1 MFLAALNAIFVV
13 AIALLGGRLVRRI
26 GQPPVVGELAA
37 GLLLGPSALGALA
50 PAISEQL
57 FTPATVSLI
66 DRVSRIAVLTFMFLI
81 GLDLDR
87 GLLRQHAQGVARIA
101 SLSFIVPFAL
111 GSAVALVLYAEWH
124 GPADDRLAFVLFIG
138 TAMSITAMPVL
149 ARILLDLGMV
159 TTTAGTISLGCAAIH
174 DVVAWTV
181 LGLITG
187 LVEGHE
193 NLGTTLGSVA
203 AYVIVMLFLVR
214 PALNLATRVRTSPV
228 GRLLW
233 LIIVAGAVALS
244 GVVSE
249 RVGIHAV
256 FGMFLAG
263 VCVPRDPNV
272 LEGLEAPLRVVG
284 LLLLPAFFVV
294 IGLKTD
300 VTHLGGA
307 SAWLTAGL
315 VLVLAFGGKFGASTA
330 ASRWIG
336 FTWRESLTIGAL
348 LNTRGLVEL
357 VALEIGRSLGILS
370 PALFAVFVV
379 MTLVTTMSTVPML
392 RRLGIRRVVGRAS

>member
-1 MFLAALNAIFVV
+1 MFLPALNAILVI

-26 GQPPVVGELAA
+26 GQPPVVGELAV
-37 GLLLGPSALGALA
+37 GLLLGPSALGAVA
-50 PAISEQL
+50 PAIAEQL
-57 FTPATVSLI
+57 FTPAAVSLI
-66 DRVSRIAVLTFMFLI
+66 DRISRIAVLTFMFLI

-87 GLLRQHAQGVARIA
+87 SLLRQHARGVARIA
-101 SLSFIVPFAL
+101 SASFVVPFAL
-111 GSAVALVLYAEWH
+111 GSALALALFPQWH
-124 GPADDRLAFVLFIG
+124 GAAEDRLAFLLFIG

-149 ARILLDLGMV
+149 ARILLDLDLIASM
-159 TTTAGTISLGCAAIH
+159 TGTIALGCAAIH
-174 DVVAWTV
+174 DVVAWTL

-187 LVEGHE
+187 LVQGHG
-193 NLGTTLGSVA
+193 NLAATMGAVVVYVA
-203 AYVIVMLFLVR
+203 AMLLVVR
-214 PALNLATRVRTSPV
+214 PLLNVAARLRSSPR
-228 GRLLW
+228 GRLIW
-233 LIIVAGAVALS
+233 LVIVAGSVALS
-244 GVVSE
+244 GIVSE

-263 VCVPRDPNV
+263 VCIPRDPNV
-272 LEGLEAPLRVVG
+272 LEGLEAPLRAVG

-300 VTHLGGA
+300 MTHIGGA
-307 SAWLTAGL
+307 SAWITAAL
-315 VLVLAFGGKFGASTA
+315 VLVLAFGGKFGASAVA
-330 ASRWIG
+330 ARSAG
-336 FTWRESLTIGAL
+336 FTWRDALTIGAL

-392 RRLGIRRVVGRAS
+392 GRLGIKGVRGR

>member
-1 MFLAALNAIFVV
+1 MFPAALSAIL
-13 AIALLGGRLVRRI
+13 AIGIALVGGRLVRRI

-66 DRVSRIAVLTFMFLI
+66 DRISRIAVLTFMFLI

-87 GLLRQHAQGVARIA
+87 GLLREHARGVARIA
-101 SLSFIVPFAL
+101 SVSFVVPFAL
-111 GSAVALVLYAEWH
+111 GGALAIALFPQWH
-124 GPADDRLAFVLFIG
+124 GPVSDRLAFVLFIG

-149 ARILLDLGMV
+149 ARILLDLNLITSM
-159 TTTAGTISLGCAAIH
+159 TGTIALGCAAIH
-174 DVVAWTV
+174 DVVAWTL

-187 LVEGHE
+187 LVQGHE
-193 NLGTTLGSVA
+193 NLTGTMAAVA
-203 AYVIVMLFLVR
+203 IYVAVMLFVIR
-214 PALNLATRVRTSPV
+214 PLLNLAARMRSSPP
-228 GRLLW
+228 GRLIW
-233 LIIVAGAVALS
+233 LVVVAGTVAAS
-244 GVVSE
+244 GIASE

-263 VCVPRDPNV
+263 VCIPRDPKV

-284 LLLLPAFFVV
+284 LLLLPAFFVI

-300 VTHLGGA
+300 VTHIGGA
-307 SAWLTAGL
+307 GAWLTAAI
-315 VLVLAFGGKFGASTA
+315 VLVLAVSGKFGASAVA
-330 ASRWIG
+330 ARSLG
-336 FTWRESLTIGAL
+336 FTWQDALTIGAL

-379 MTLVTTMSTVPML
+379 MTLVTTMSTVPVL
-392 RRLGIRRVVGRAS
+392 GRLKPHP